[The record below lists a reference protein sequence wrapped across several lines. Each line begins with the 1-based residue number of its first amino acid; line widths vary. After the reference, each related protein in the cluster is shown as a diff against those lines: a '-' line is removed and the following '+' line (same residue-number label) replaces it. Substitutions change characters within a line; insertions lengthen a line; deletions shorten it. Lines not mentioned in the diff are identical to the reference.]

1 MPPREVGELIGE
13 MSMFSGGR
21 RNSDVVAMSSGY
33 IAVFPFAHLQH
44 LKQTHAELAEKVVT
58 QLARAALAKRLE
70 TEGRDIRSAS
80 EPAVSAALEELRAR
94 QASMPWVVAAAVE
107 GAEQVQVEESLLRR
121 ASASMSTRGSRVG
134 STAARDSSVRGSVG
148 GSVHGGSIDEAEV
161 GTDEAGSCGD
171 REGRHS
177 LGTDSRLSLPRL
189 STERADEQR
198 RKESTA
204 SQQAR
209 PRGGEAEAEAGAEQ
223 VGRAG
228 RAELEEEIEQEG
240 KLMSEVSLSE
250 IARDARCA

>member
-1 MPPREVGELIGE
+1 
-13 MSMFSGGR
+13 MFSGGR
-21 RNSDVVAMSSGY
+21 RNSDVVAMSPGY

-94 QASMPWVVAAAVE
+94 QASMPWVVAAAVEE

-228 RAELEEEIEQEG
+228 RAELEEEIKLEEDIEQEG